1 MIISHKKKFVVFA
14 PWKTASSTIH
24 RRLQEYNES
33 PYSRF
38 YYFNA
43 YLQRVVHQHV
53 TCAEFA
59 SLPESRC
66 GYFPASFVRN
76 PYDRV
81 YSGFLQLKK
90 DIQQQP
96 LAVFSERWIKDLV
109 MNQLADNFPQLC
121 SAGYDFDQ
129 WLDLLQEHQ
138 IYEVGR
144 NTSFPLHPCH
154 YWTHFT
160 GNQMVDFI
168 GRVENFEVDFE
179 RLCSLIDVACGE
191 KVNENVANEI
201 SERENK
207 PNSYKHVHKMSDAS
221 IRKINQLFKTDFD
234 ICGYEVLSV

>member
-1 MIISHKKKFVVFA
+1 MIISHRKRFVVFA
-14 PWKTASSTIH
+14 PWKTASSTMH
-24 RRLQEYNES
+24 RRLEQYNES
-33 PYSRF
+33 RYSRF

-59 SLPESRC
+59 SFPESRS
-66 GYFPASFVRN
+66 GYFLASFVRN

-96 LAVFSERWIKDLV
+96 LALFPERWIKDLV
-109 MNQLADNFPQLC
+109 MKQLADNFAQLS

-129 WLDLLQEHQ
+129 WLDLVQEHQ

-144 NTSFPLHPCH
+144 NTSFPLHPSH
-154 YWTHFT
+154 YWTHFA

-179 RLCSLIDVACGE
+179 RLCSIID
-191 KVNENVANEI
+191 
-201 SERENK
+201 RENK
-207 PNSYKHVHKMSDAS
+207 LNRYKYVHKMSDAS
-221 IRKINQLFKTDFD
+221 IQKINQLFKTDFD
-234 ICGYEVLSV
+234 IYGYEALSVS